1 MRRALRGSFFSWEF
15 FVLPALAVLTV
26 GLLLWVFTQLQ
37 AERGRRVARDVAGD
51 SVERLQ
57 AKIAAFE
64 REFTERARRF
74 DAIEARQVEILRRL
88 DGARK

>member
-15 FVLPALAVLTV
+15 FVLPSLAVLTV

-64 REFTERARRF
+64 REFTERARRL